1 MCGELPPPERM
12 RKAVADYVAAC
23 HAAYLRHAELLPPA
37 VRGRLP
43 LIAAG
48 RFTVAAVG
56 ARYLHII
63 GTAER
68 LEDPSGRE
76 AAVKGEVGPLRWT
89 LRFYDPVVLPALRI
103 FDESEGPAGQQVR
116 SLLGVRTF
124 LYHLTVQPP
133 AELGEH
139 HAGHTGAGLAGA
151 HAASAREFEAIRTAA
166 PDREHLVEEMEGA
179 AIAGLRR
186 AQALLARAIAPG
198 DSAVDAAAARE
209 PPDPDELRR
218 AVLHAVRGTMANTTR
233 DEP

>member
-1 MCGELPPPERM
+1 MSGELPPPERM

-48 RFTVAAVG
+48 GFTVAAVG

-76 AAVKGEVGPLRWT
+76 AVAEQETGPLRWT
-89 LRFYDPVVLPALRI
+89 LRFYDPVVLPALRLL
-103 FDESEGPAGQQVR
+103 DESGGPAGQQVR

-151 HAASAREFEAIRTAA
+151 HAASAREFEAIRSAV
-166 PDREHLVEEMEGA
+166 PGREVLVDEMEGA
-179 AIAGLRR
+179 AIAGLRQ
-186 AQALLARAIAPG
+186 AQALLARTIAPE
-198 DSAVDAAAARE
+198 DAAVDAAAAKA

-218 AVLHAVRGTMANTTR
+218 AVLRAVRR
-233 DEP
+233 DRSEVT